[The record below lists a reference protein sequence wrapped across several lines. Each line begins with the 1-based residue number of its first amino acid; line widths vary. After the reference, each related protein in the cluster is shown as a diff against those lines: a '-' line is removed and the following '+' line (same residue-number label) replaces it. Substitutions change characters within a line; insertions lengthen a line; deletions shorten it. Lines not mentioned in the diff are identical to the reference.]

1 MRLVSIGDQVEE
13 GIYPIH
19 SRFKRTVN
27 FRHNDRLVS
36 VVDETIGAG
45 PLNIVLRD
53 LLSVVGAYRRAARC
67 STDRRARRSRPTEQA
82 NRVGPLV
89 VYRDHIRFAGQTFR
103 FTARHRY
110 CSTLDC
116 RSGPRFAENLSLFGE
131 LLKATSHPQSLAFL
145 IDDRR
150 AGNFRTD
157 FEREFA
163 NQVRHSVN
171 HIFLGNRIRG
181 VQTLAGCGIGLT
193 PSGDDFIA
201 GHLIGLHWRGEN
213 AEEVFEAARSNN
225 IFSNTFLDLARQGR
239 LFGRMKNLLVALTHG
254 SKAAVEETAR
264 SLFAVGG
271 TSGADLGTG
280 FYMTV
285 CAA

>member
-1 MRLVSIGDQVEE
+1 MTLVSIGDQVEE
-13 GIYPIH
+13 GSYPFH
-19 SRFKRTVN
+19 SRFKRSVN

-36 VVDETIGAG
+36 VVDEIIGAG
-45 PLNIVLRD
+45 PLNIVLHGFNTGETQAP
-53 LLSVVGAYRRAARC
+53 LEI
-67 STDRRARRSRPTEQA
+67 SRG
-82 NRVGPLV
+82 RVTFEG
-89 VYRDHIRFAGQTFR
+89 REFR
-103 FTARHRY
+103 FTAEHRY
-110 CSTLDC
+110 CSALDC
-116 RSGPRFAENLSLFGE
+116 RSGPRFGANLSLFGE
-131 LLKATSHPQSLAFL
+131 LLKTISHPQSLAFL